1 MISIQQDLMSDKKKR
16 GTTMDYSNCSKAGL
30 QKRLIE
36 WNDGICCPNARS
48 SVLTTPLV
56 PKLVQ
61 ETTA

>member
-1 MISIQQDLMSDKKKR
+1 MISIQQDLMSGKKT
-16 GTTMDYSNCSKAGL
+16 GCYNVLQQLLEAGL

-56 PKLVQ
+56 QKLVQ
-61 ETTA
+61 ETMA